1 MHSQPAPSR
10 SFRHHLDT
18 FGTSLFTALF
28 IYFLE
33 IIFVI
38 WFAALIY
45 SGDLLAQMP
54 RALALILL
62 GDAIMCAITAL
73 ISSNPGAIGV
83 QQDTPGAMI
92 SVVAA
97 GVIAALAGAPEM
109 QFATVV
115 VMIMFTTMTTG
126 LLLLVLGV
134 FKLGTLVRFLPY
146 PVVGGFLAGT
156 GWLLVD
162 GGLTMM
168 LDAPFGPA
176 WLQPD
181 TLALWGTAA
190 VTGVLVFGAAR
201 KLESSAVI
209 PVALALAIALFYGY
223 VWAAQVPIEDLRAAG
238 WLLDSQANGAWQSP
252 LSGDILSQV
261 DWGTVRNQIPALLPV
276 AIICVIELLLISS
289 SLELVNKKD
298 ADLNRELVVAGIGNV
313 AAGFMGGLTG
323 YTDIS
328 YSTLNKTLSDNRRLV
343 GVMIALMLGATMFVG
358 ISLILFIPRFVFGAV
373 LIYLGLVLLAEWLYE
388 AWLHSS
394 RLDLLV
400 IIAILA
406 IIVTSGFLQGVLAG
420 LILAVILFVVS
431 YSRISV
437 IKFALSGREYRSRVT
452 RGSHEQAALEAHGDE
467 LYILKLEGFI
477 FFGTANGLLAKI
489 RAYRQNASA
498 PVKHVVMDFSRV
510 SGVDSTGML
519 SFARMMQWSV
529 ERGVELAFT
538 GLSDSLAPAFE
549 RQRALNPEAVVRYF
563 PDLDHGIE
571 WCENEL
577 IAAHAPQQL
586 RADSLIATL
595 EEYMRLDAVRKLL
608 PYLKRREFAPG
619 EYLIKV
625 GDAPDFMYFIES
637 GQVTAQLEPA
647 NGKPVR
653 LETMQGG
660 RIGLLPGRAPNRKC
674 CGRSAVGG
682 LCVVSRRFAHH
693 GEQRLGGG
701 QHSAPHDPAPAERAR
716 GASDAHGWRAGTRLS
731 ARRIGAV
738 LAAHL
743 NEFALHLAQP
753 RVIAVTDRG
762 VDGAIDHDHHDEI
775 DQQRHGCVLPSNC
788 TSPTAR
794 RT

>member
-1 MHSQPAPSR
+1 MHSQLAPSR
-10 SFRHHLDT
+10 SYRHYLAT
-18 FGTSLFTALF
+18 LGSSLFTALF

-38 WFAALIY
+38 SFAALIY

-97 GVIAALAGAPEM
+97 GVTVALAGAPEM
-109 QFATVV
+109 QFATVAINV
-115 VMIMFTTMTTG
+115 MFTTMTTG
-126 LLLLVLGV
+126 LLLLALGV
-134 FKLGTLVRFLPY
+134 FKLGALVRFLPY
-146 PVVGGFLAGT
+146 PVMGGFLAGT
-156 GWLLVD
+156 GWLLVE

-168 LDAPFGPA
+168 LDAPLGLA

-201 KLESSAVI
+201 KLENPAVI

-223 VWAAQVPIEDLRAAG
+223 AWAAQVPLEALRAAG
-238 WLLDSQANGAWQSP
+238 WLLDSQASGGAWQSP
-252 LSGDILSQV
+252 LSGDMLSQV

-298 ADLNRELVVAGIGNV
+298 SDLNRELMVAGVGNL

-323 YTDIS
+323 YTDVS
-328 YSTLNKTLSDNRRLV
+328 YSTLNKTLSGGRRLV
-343 GVMIALMLGATMFVG
+343 GVMIALMLGATMFAG
-358 ISLILFIPRFVFGAV
+358 ITLILFIPRFVFGAV
-373 LIYLGLVLLAEWLYE
+373 LIYLGLVLLAEWVYE
-388 AWLHSS
+388 TWLRSS
-394 RLDLLV
+394 RLDFLV
-400 IIAILA
+400 IITILA
-406 IIVTSGFLQGVLAG
+406 IIVTSGFLQGVIAG

-431 YSRISV
+431 YSRVSV

-452 RGSHEQAALEAHGDE
+452 REKHEQEVLEAHADQ

-477 FFGTANGLLAKI
+477 FFGTANGLLSKI
-489 RAYRQNASA
+489 RAQRQSASA
-498 PVKHVVMDFSRV
+498 PLNYVVMDFSRV

-529 ERGVELAFT
+529 ERGVELVFT
-538 GLSDSLAPAFE
+538 GLSDRLAPAFE
-549 RQRALNPEAVVRYF
+549 RQRALNPEAVVRFF

-577 IAAHAPQQL
+577 IAAHAPQQP
-586 RADSLIATL
+586 RADSLIAAL
-595 EEYMRLDAVRKLL
+595 EEYMKRDAVRKLL

-660 RIGLLPGRAPNRKC
+660 RT
-674 CGRSAVGG
+674 VG
-682 LCVVSRRFAHH
+682 
-693 GEQRLGGG
+693 ELGFYLG
-701 QHSAPHDPAPAERAR
+701 
-716 GASDAHGWRAGTRLS
+716 
-731 ARRIGAV
+731 
-738 LAAHL
+738 
-743 NEFALHLAQP
+743 
-753 RVIAVTDRG
+753 
-762 VDGAIDHDHHDEI
+762 
-775 DQQRHGCVLPSNC
+775 
-788 TSPTAR
+788 AR
-794 RT
+794 RTASVVADQPSVVYVLSVDDLRIMESSDQEAASILHRTILHLQNERVAHLTRTVGALERA